1 LKREYPKGEHDI
13 MAYRYST
20 LLITVR
26 DGVATLRMNRPETR
40 NAFEHQLREDLID
53 CLRRLAEDEQV
64 RVIVLTGSG
73 KAFSAGG
80 DLREIGKGMTL
91 TQAKAYMEDVTQIIP
106 ILWHLDKPVIAAV
119 NGAAYGAGFSIAMAC
134 DLVVA
139 SEEAT
144 FSLAFVKVAL
154 VPDLC
159 ATYFLPRLIGLQ
171 RTKEWVF
178 TGNTLPA
185 RELLKLGVINDV
197 VSAEKLDEHVSE
209 LASQIAVG
217 PPLALA
223 SAKRLLNQSFNLDLS
238 EALRVENETQ
248 AQCLA
253 SKDHGE
259 GVTAFYEKRPPR
271 FTGK

>member
-1 LKREYPKGEHDI
+1 
-13 MAYRYST
+13 
-20 LLITVR
+20 
-26 DGVATLRMNRPETR
+26 
-40 NAFEHQLREDLID
+40 LID
-53 CLRRLAEDEQV
+53 CLRRLAEDEQI

-73 KAFSAGG
+73 TAFSAGG

-91 TQAKAYMEDVTQIIP
+91 PQAKAYMEDVTQIIP
-106 ILWHLDKPVIAAV
+106 ILWHLNKPVIAAV

-171 RTKEWVF
+171 RAKEWVF
-178 TGNTLPA
+178 TGNILPA

-197 VSAEKLDEHVSE
+197 VAAEKLDEHVSKM
-209 LASQIAVG
+209 ASQVALG

-223 SAKRLLNQSFNLDLS
+223 SAKKLLNQSFNLDLS

-253 SKDHGE
+253 SEDHRE